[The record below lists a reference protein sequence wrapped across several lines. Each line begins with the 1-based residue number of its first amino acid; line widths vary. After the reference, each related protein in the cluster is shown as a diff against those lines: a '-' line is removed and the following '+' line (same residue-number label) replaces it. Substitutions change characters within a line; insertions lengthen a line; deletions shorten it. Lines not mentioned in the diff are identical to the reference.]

1 MTLSPEPA
9 VVGRIFDRLGLAFP
23 DPAIEARFVNEFVG
37 GSIRISQV
45 FLVIG
50 AVAFYVFFICD
61 LIMDPVG
68 GQKSHMIR
76 GLAVSPLFLIAAAL
90 LYTSFGRRYHE
101 MITVSAYMWGQIGSI
116 FVYREINHGFDFA
129 AMAFALLLMGTNAA
143 FALRAKYIVLI
154 AVFALTST
162 FIGHILVDNAR
173 PRWIII
179 NLLAIAT
186 AILFS
191 SVSAYLRE
199 RAARRQFM
207 TDIALNASR
216 ARVDDLLHAM
226 LPRYIVQRIQSGETG
241 IADSLGEVSVIFAN
255 VGNVADPSKDVN
267 EAQLVRGLNRLF
279 SDFDREAERYGID
292 KIKTIGGSY
301 MAIGGLAVGS
311 DGGDHVENA
320 AEFVLAIQ
328 GIVQKMID
336 STGYPINLRIGMHVG
351 PVVAGVL
358 GVQRP
363 VFDCWGES
371 VNLASRLESHA
382 PVCGILVSES
392 TYWRLKRQ
400 FYVPFFADLKL
411 KGIGRTKT
419 YLLSGRLTEDSP
431 LRQRDGGERL
441 AVGSFG

>member
-1 MTLSPEPA
+1 MTLSSEPA
-9 VVGRIFDRLGLAFP
+9 EAGRMFDRLGLAFP
-23 DPAIEARFVNEFVG
+23 DATLEKRFVDEFVG

-50 AVAFYVFFICD
+50 GVAFYIFFICD

-68 GQKSHMIR
+68 GQVSHMIR
-76 GLAVSPLFLIAAAL
+76 GLAVSPIFLGAAAL
-90 LYTSFGRRYHE
+90 LYTPFGKRYHE
-101 MITVSAYMWGQIGSI
+101 VIAVGAYMWGQIGSI
-116 FVYREINHGFDFA
+116 LVYREINHGFDFA
-129 AMAFALLLMGTNAA
+129 AMAFVLLLMGTNAA
-143 FALRAKYIVLI
+143 FALRAKYIVLVAI
-154 AVFALTST
+154 FALIST
-162 FIGHILVDNAR
+162 LMGHILVDNAR

-179 NLLAIAT
+179 NILAVAT
-186 AILFS
+186 AIVFS
-191 SVSAYLRE
+191 SISAYLRE
-199 RAARRQFM
+199 RAARRQFL
-207 TDIALNASR
+207 TDVALNASR

-255 VGNVADPSKDVN
+255 VGNVADPTQDLN

-301 MAIGGLAVGS
+301 MAIGGLAVGNDGS
-311 DGGDHVENA
+311 DHLEKA
-320 AEFVLAIQ
+320 AEFTLSIQ
-328 GIVQKMID
+328 AIVQKMID
-336 STGYPINLRIGMHVG
+336 DTGYPINLRIGMHVG

-382 PVCGILVSES
+382 PVCGILISES

-400 FYVPFFADLKL
+400 YYVPFFADLKL

-419 YLLSGRLTEDSP
+419 YLLSGRLPEDSP
-431 LRQRDGGERL
+431 LRQRDRGEQL

>member
-1 MTLSPEPA
+1 M
-9 VVGRIFDRLGLAFP
+9 FDRLGLAFP
-23 DPAIEARFVNEFVG
+23 DAVIEARFVNEFVG
-37 GSIRISQV
+37 GSIRISQA

-68 GQKSHMIR
+68 GQVSHMIR
-76 GLAVSPLFLIAAAL
+76 GLIVSPIFLGAAAL
-90 LYTSFGRRYHE
+90 LYTSFGKRHHE
-101 MITVSAYMWGQIGSI
+101 VIAVGAYMCGQIGSI
-116 FVYREINHGFDFA
+116 LVYREISHGFDFA
-129 AMAFALLLMGTNAA
+129 AMAFVLLLMGTNAA
-143 FALRAKYIVLI
+143 FSLRAQYIVLV
-154 AVFALTST
+154 ALFALTST
-162 FIGHILVDNAR
+162 LIGHILVDNAR
-173 PRWIII
+173 PRWIVI
-179 NLLAIAT
+179 NVLAITT
-186 AILFS
+186 AITFS
-191 SVSAYLRE
+191 SISAWLRE

-207 TDIALNASR
+207 TDIALNLSR

-255 VGNVADPSKDVN
+255 VGNVADPTQDMN

-279 SDFDREAERYGID
+279 SDFDREAERYGIE

-301 MAIGGLAVGS
+301 MAIGGLVVRS
-311 DGGDHVENA
+311 DWSDHVEKA

-328 GIVQKMID
+328 AIVQKMID
-336 STGYPINLRIGMHVG
+336 DTGYPINLRIGMHVG
-351 PVVAGVL
+351 PVVAGVI

-382 PVCGILVSES
+382 PVRGILVSES

-400 FYVPFFADLKL
+400 FFVPFFADLKL

-419 YLLSGRLTEDSP
+419 YLLSARLSDDSP
-431 LRQRDGGERL
+431 LRQREASGTL
-441 AVGSFG
+441 AVGTFG